1 MVGMNG
7 QAKERQLY
15 RKMIEWKKILNVV
28 SVREIFQEYWVAC
41 SKKIAHRLAFPV
53 QHFMAGTE
61 IVPLKQ
67 YFRNVGPK
75 V

>member
-28 SVREIFQEYWVAC
+28 SVRDIFREYWVA
-41 SKKIAHRLAFPV
+41 
-53 QHFMAGTE
+53 
-61 IVPLKQ
+61 
-67 YFRNVGPK
+67 
-75 V
+75 